1 MTQAV
6 ASTTERILEASLQLF
21 NVNGFQNVPA
31 LHIAMRLGI
40 SPGHLAYHFKSKD
53 EIVMALFPE
62 IENALNRD
70 IWDTVK
76 PEQPMSPEDAAL
88 QQIKVFHSLWHY
100 RFVFNALTKL
110 MSEDGPL
117 RARYLRL
124 QDNIIAAIYGL
135 FDDLIAHG
143 DMRAIPA
150 PNSTRLIAR
159 SIWMIYLS
167 WLRFEQIETPDRD
180 APRNASIRQGIMQ
193 NFSVWQ
199 PYVSPEFAEAMLLQT
214 QKALPDET
222 EVRADPKAVVTR
234 TPKLRRQA
242 ASPPGSSGDRIVSGL
257 ATPSRSGQSPT
268 ASRSAP
274 IARNIAGVIT
284 TIQTK
289 NVPNGR

>member
-1 MTQAV
+1 MSLAT

-21 NVNGFQNVPA
+21 NANGFQNVAA

-40 SPGHLAYHFKSKD
+40 SPGHLAYHYKSKD
-53 EIVMALFPE
+53 EIVMALFPQ
-62 IENALNRD
+62 IETALNRD

-76 PEQPMSPEDAAL
+76 PERAMSPEDAAL
-88 QQIKVFHSLWHY
+88 QQIKIFHSLWRY

-150 PNSTRLIAR
+150 PNSTQLIAR

-167 WLRFEQIETPDRD
+167 WLRFEQIETPERGS
-180 APRNASIRQGIMQ
+180 PRNASIRAGIMQ
-193 NFSVWQ
+193 NFSIWQ
-199 PYVSPEFAEAMLLQT
+199 PYVSPEFAEAMLLQA
-214 QKALPDET
+214 QKALPDE
-222 EVRADPKAVVTR
+222 AAAKAVVTVAVKR
-234 TPKLRRQA
+234 RRQA
-242 ASPPGSSGDRIVSGL
+242 ARLP
-257 ATPSRSGQSPT
+257 A
-268 ASRSAP
+268 
-274 IARNIAGVIT
+274 
-284 TIQTK
+284 
-289 NVPNGR
+289 